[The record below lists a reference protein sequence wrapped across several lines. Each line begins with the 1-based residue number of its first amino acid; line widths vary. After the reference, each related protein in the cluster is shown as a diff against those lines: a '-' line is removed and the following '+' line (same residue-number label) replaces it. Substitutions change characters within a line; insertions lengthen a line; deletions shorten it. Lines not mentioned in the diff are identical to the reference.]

1 VSFCGLELAHPVIN
15 GSGTFDAIA
24 ATRAFGEGLRHAF
37 PFAAY
42 VSKTITLEPRDGN
55 PPPRLWEAAGGLVN
69 SIGLPNKGLERH
81 IAEELPLL
89 AGLTVDEG
97 SAAARPSARRS
108 VPLITNVMG
117 STAEEL
123 SRLVEACH
131 ARPEIA
137 AVELNV
143 SCPNVK
149 TGLDIGADPR
159 QLEEVVAVVR
169 QRTSKPLIVKL
180 TPNTADVAACAHGA
194 QAGGADAVSLINTLR
209 AMGLARRRDG
219 RGAGPWLGGGM
230 GGLSGPAVRAV
241 ALAQVA
247 AVAERVTIPVIG
259 MGGVQNAGH
268 ARDLMDVGATLV
280 AVGTESFRDP
290 AVGVKIAR
298 ELRPE
303 TSSDSPTGVR
313 EAAGAGDAG

>member
-1 VSFCGLELAHPVIN
+1 
-15 GSGTFDAIA
+15 
-24 ATRAFGEGLRHAF
+24 FGEQLRRAF

-42 VSKTITLEPRDGN
+42 VSKTITLEPREGN

-89 AGLTVDEG
+89 AGLSVPESRSST
-97 SAAARPSARRS
+97 ARTPARRA
-108 VPLITNVMG
+108 VPLIPNVMG

-149 TGLDIGADPR
+149 TGLDIGADPL

-180 TPNTADVAACAHGA
+180 TPNTADVAAC
-194 QAGGADAVSLINTLR
+194 
-209 AMGLARRRDG
+209 
-219 RGAGPWLGGGM
+219 
-230 GGLSGPAVRAV
+230 
-241 ALAQVA
+241 
-247 AVAERVTIPVIG
+247 
-259 MGGVQNAGH
+259 
-268 ARDLMDVGATLV
+268 
-280 AVGTESFRDP
+280 
-290 AVGVKIAR
+290 
-298 ELRPE
+298 
-303 TSSDSPTGVR
+303 
-313 EAAGAGDAG
+313 